1 MREVRP
7 RERELSCP
15 RVAQPAAELSQT
27 GSSPIPPY
35 GGGGAFSTKTAVDGG
50 SEEGSLEA
58 EKMVVFGR
66 EVWKGQ

>member
-1 MREVRP
+1 MKLLP
-7 RERELSCP
+7 CP
-15 RVAQPAAELSQT
+15 LQSQQLNWVKQS
-27 GSSPIPPY
+27 SSPIPPY

-66 EVWKGQ
+66 EVWKGQRLGV